1 MDINSLVN
9 NPEQV
14 KQLIAVLQALLPK
27 EDNPETEPPT
37 QEIKQKPDTDIN
49 DTPIRSKKVT
59 AGNGKR
65 ENKFLA
71 MPEINMH
78 REDAELD
85 KKLAKH
91 PPIARSREYSPVSVR
106 CRICGRTD
114 MVNPSLVDTMDRYKC
129 NKCAASAG

>member
-27 EDNPETEPPT
+27 EESNNSTEPEP
-37 QEIKQKPDTDIN
+37 EVIDNNIDT
-49 DTPIRSKKVT
+49 TPIRSKKVT
-59 AGNGKR
+59 AGNNSR
-65 ENKFLA
+65 ENKFLM
-71 MPEINMH
+71 MPELNMH
-78 REDAELD
+78 KEDSELD
-85 KKLAKH
+85 RKLAKH

-114 MVNPSLVDTMDRYKC
+114 MVNPALVDTMDRYKC